1 MADALDLGSSAARH
15 VGSSPSVRTILKKS
29 TLKLLIMEIAT
40 KNVYDKKLK
49 KEYQIIVPFIVVDKK
64 VNDYIKKAQKNFSL
78 NGFRKGHVPEK
89 LIKEKYGASITADEL
104 DKIISETLKKI
115 INDNKLKLAISPKV
129 DIKKFEIGQDAEITI
144 SFEIFPEVPE
154 IELNKIKVVK
164 KEVKISEEDISKSI
178 NEVAKRFCTWNKQEN
193 SYKAKIGDAVN
204 IDYVG
209 KIDKKE
215 FEGGAAK
222 NYQLELGSKSFIDDF
237 EEQLVGK
244 KEGDEVKVKVTFPKN
259 YHKEDLSS
267 KDAEFYVKV
276 NHILCADLPEL
287 SDDFIKKNF
296 NIENKEK
303 FNVEISKGLK
313 ENYDKMSKSL
323 FKKDIFEFLNKKYD
337 FEIPDGMIEN
347 QLEDFKKKIEQQ
359 EKFKNEKER
368 GKVIEKERKEIE
380 KLIRFGIILS
390 DLAKKNKIEAT
401 NEDFNNQFI
410 KMLSGFDGDQKTLL
424 DYYKN
429 NPDEIDRLKNFIVEQ
444 KIIDFIISTE
454 SIEKKQYSTKEFLK
468 LWEKSR
474 DE

>member
-1 MADALDLGSSAARH
+1 
-15 VGSSPSVRTILKKS
+15 
-29 TLKLLIMEIAT
+29 
-40 KNVYDKKLK
+40 
-49 KEYQIIVPFIVVDKK
+49 
-64 VNDYIKKAQKNFSL
+64 
-78 NGFRKGHVPEK
+78 
-89 LIKEKYGASITADEL
+89 
-104 DKIISETLKKI
+104 
-115 INDNKLKLAISPKV
+115 
-129 DIKKFEIGQDAEITI
+129 
-144 SFEIFPEVPE
+144 
-154 IELNKIKVVK
+154 
-164 KEVKISEEDISKSI
+164 
-178 NEVAKRFCTWNKQEN
+178 
-193 SYKAKIGDAVN
+193 
-204 IDYVG
+204 
-209 KIDKKE
+209 
-215 FEGGAAK
+215 
-222 NYQLELGSKSFIDDF
+222 
-237 EEQLVGK
+237 
-244 KEGDEVKVKVTFPKN
+244 
-259 YHKEDLSS
+259 
-267 KDAEFYVKV
+267 
-276 NHILCADLPEL
+276 
-287 SDDFIKKNF
+287 
-296 NIENKEK
+296 
-303 FNVEISKGLK
+303 
-313 ENYDKMSKSL
+313 MSKSL